1 MTIMSEEDL
10 IIIIGKNK
18 YIIKRDRKYTETDEW
33 AKKENDIIIT
43 GITDY
48 AQKELKDIVGIEL
61 PDPGT
66 EVKKGDELG
75 VVESV
80 KATNEYYSP
89 VSGTIIEVNERL
101 LEEPELLNTDP
112 YGEGWIV
119 KIKPS
124 NIKEYDELLTP
135 EQYAELIKKK
145 HTH

>member
-1 MTIMSEEDL
+1 MSQEDL
-10 IIIIGKNK
+10 IIILGKNK

-33 AKKENDIIIT
+33 AKKENDTIVM

-61 PDPGT
+61 PEPGT

-80 KATNEYYSP
+80 KATSEYYSP

-101 LEEPELLNTDP
+101 LEEPELLNIDP
-112 YGEGWIV
+112 YGRGWIV

-124 NIKEYDELLTP
+124 NQNEYNELLNP